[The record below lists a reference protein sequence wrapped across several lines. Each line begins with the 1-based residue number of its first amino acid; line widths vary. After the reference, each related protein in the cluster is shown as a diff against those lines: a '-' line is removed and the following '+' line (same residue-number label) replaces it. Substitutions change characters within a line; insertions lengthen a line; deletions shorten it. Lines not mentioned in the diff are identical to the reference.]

1 YYFPLKE
8 RKWVKLGKT
17 KDNKLIDNQQLK
29 MKVRQSFVTLTDP
42 LSKRRITALRQI
54 IAKKEMAEEIN

>member
-1 YYFPLKE
+1 
-8 RKWVKLGKT
+8 
-17 KDNKLIDNQQLK
+17 
-29 MKVRQSFVTLTDP
+29 DP

>member
-1 YYFPLKE
+1 
-8 RKWVKLGKT
+8 KT

>member
-1 YYFPLKE
+1 
-8 RKWVKLGKT
+8 
-17 KDNKLIDNQQLK
+17 
-29 MKVRQSFVTLTDP
+29 P

>member
-1 YYFPLKE
+1 LKE
-8 RKWVKLGKT
+8 RKWVKFGKT
-17 KDNKLIDNQQLK
+17 KDKLIDNQQLK

>member
-1 YYFPLKE
+1 
-8 RKWVKLGKT
+8 
-17 KDNKLIDNQQLK
+17 
-29 MKVRQSFVTLTDP
+29 TDP